1 MTMRNVLY
9 FVAGGCLTWLVFG
22 GNRSTPKNQANV
34 SSVTTL
40 KSKQAIAEPKCTHHP
55 TRNGERNQ
63 NQRHDTTKPARSIDS
78 GLIVLTLVFTFL
90 GALFYWFSGDPLA
103 FLGAAYVYLYK
114 LGDELRE

>member
-1 MTMRNVLY
+1 M
-9 FVAGGCLTWLVFG
+9 TWLAFG

-40 KSKQAIAEPKCTHHP
+40 KSKQTIAEPKCTHTPHAMENA
-55 TRNGERNQ
+55 TKINA
-63 NQRHDTTKPARSIDS
+63 TTKPASSIDS